1 MPNEYANPIATA
13 QLEKEAAKLSLENF
27 AAPGYAD
34 MCKIIELSQDC
45 IAGEDAVKSK
55 DDQYIYKPHSK
66 SGTIDEKIKE
76 WNAYKSR
83 GKFPEYPKKEL
94 KKSIG
99 VLCAVKPEV
108 TLDGK
113 AAKLEQLRDYATP
126 FKDGLD
132 GLFARTV
139 ENIIRTGRVCFL
151 LEPDNQAESGGFHI
165 NEYKAEKF
173 LRVKIAEQNG
183 ESWASMVILDTS
195 SIDYDT
201 TIWEDV
207 YYPQITMLALDGNGA
222 YYQAKFGAGG
232 VIVGGYNEAGRHF
245 PQDTQQERETI
256 GSILAMVKQWDI
268 ANPDPAKCTELVY
281 PDKFGKTLD
290 RIPFTCVNTSD
301 LHLTK
306 YEHPP
311 LYDLCQLCLHILN
324 ADCDHQQ
331 AIYLTTDPIP
341 TFSGVDRQDQVE
353 FGANK
358 ALFLPEGASFGF
370 TCSSGAG
377 LDQQERNLAL
387 MHEQAKVM
395 GVSLAG
401 TAGAENQ
408 SGVAL
413 ETLRNEQTAALRVI
427 NNNIGKA
434 IEEQLRWAGRWIGMS
449 PAEIAE
455 NIKFTPSNDF
465 ADIKP
470 TAAEVVTIASNR
482 DKLEMTREE
491 TRQYVE
497 RSGIVNPRP
506 WEEVQEEL
514 DQQAGEDAEQRLNS
528 VAGAFGFGSDVEDT
542 PEDDEAQQPPQKA
555 QKPANNDDTDD
566 ETEKGAE

>member
-1 MPNEYANPIATA
+1 MSTEYATPIATA
-13 QLEKEAAKLSLENF
+13 LVEKEAAKLSIEQF
-27 AAPGYAD
+27 ASPDYRQ
-34 MCKIIELSQDC
+34 MNKVIELCQDC
-45 IAGEDAVKSK
+45 FAGEDAVKSK
-55 DDQYIYKPHSK
+55 DDEYIYKAKSK
-66 SGTIDEKIKE
+66 DGSVADAIKE
-76 WNAYKSR
+76 WKAYKSR
-83 GKFPEYPKKEL
+83 GKFPDYPKKEL

-99 VLCAVKPEV
+99 VLCAVPPTV
-108 TLDGK
+108 TLEGK
-113 AAKLEQLRDYATP
+113 AAKLEQLRDFATP

-139 ENIIRTGRVCFL
+139 ESVIRTGRVCFL
-151 LEPDNQAESGGFHI
+151 LEPDDNDNSGGFHI
-165 NEYKAEKF
+165 NEYRAEKF
-173 LRVKIAEQNG
+173 LRVKVAEANG
-183 ESWASMVILDTS
+183 ESWATMVILDTS
-195 SIDYDT
+195 SIEYNT
-201 TIWEDV
+201 ELWEDV
-207 YYPQITMLALDGNGA
+207 YYPQITLLALDGNGV

-232 VIVGGYNEAGRHF
+232 VTLNGYKNGT
-245 PQDTQQERETI
+245 PVVKDLKQERETI
-256 GSILAMVKQWDI
+256 GSVLSMLKNFDI

-281 PDKFGKTLD
+281 PNKYERTLD
-290 RIPFTCVNTSD
+290 RIPFTCVNTSN
-301 LHLTK
+301 LHLSK
-306 YEHPP
+306 YELPP
-311 LYDLCQLCLHILN
+311 LYDLCRLSIHILN

-341 TFSGVDRQDQVE
+341 TFSGVDREAQVE
-353 FGANK
+353 FGANR

-370 TCSSGAG
+370 TCSAGAG
-377 LDQQERNLAL
+377 LDQQARNLAL

-401 TAGAENQ
+401 TDNAANQ

-434 IEEQLRWAGRWIGMS
+434 IEEQLRWAGRWLGMS
-449 PAEIAE
+449 QTEIAE

-497 RSGIVNPRP
+497 RAGIVNPRP
-506 WEEVQEEL
+506 WEEVEEEL
-514 DQQAGEDAEQRLNS
+514 DQQAAEDAEKRLNS
-528 VAGAFGFGSDVEDT
+528 VAGAFGFGGDEEPAEEDET
-542 PEDDEAQQPPQKA
+542 QQQPQKT
-555 QKPANNDDTDD
+555 QKTANTD
-566 ETEKGAE
+566 EEPEEEVE